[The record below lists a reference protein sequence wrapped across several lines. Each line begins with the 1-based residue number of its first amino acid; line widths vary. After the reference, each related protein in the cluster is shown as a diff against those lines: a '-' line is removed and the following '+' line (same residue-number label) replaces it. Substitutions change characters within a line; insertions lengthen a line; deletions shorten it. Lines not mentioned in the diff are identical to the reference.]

1 MAQTLQSAV
10 DVWFASIGTAPDY
23 KTMHYWEGAN
33 QSEFDINFSGGY
45 ISREHV
51 KAFIRNDTT
60 GVANPVALTFL
71 TASRVSVATPV
82 PVGSTI
88 CIYRDTPK
96 NAPLALFVDG
106 AILNSVNLDRNAKQ
120 SVFAVAELLD
130 RFDATNAM
138 AEEAILRAS
147 EAKVAAAQAA
157 LDAASAES
165 KVAIAQAA
173 ATSAEASAQSAAA
186 LAGTADTNASAA
198 LSVANGIDAKATQAL
213 SNSSQAVATAQDAE
227 AVANA
232 IDSKATTALSQ
243 SSAAVAT
250 ANTALTTANAIE
262 GKADKALQAAKPVL
276 AVEWVPKRT
285 AMWVGHVPA
294 DGQLLNRVDY
304 PDAWAA
310 IEAGA
315 VPVVTEVM
323 WLAGPSNRGA
333 YTAGDGSTTFRVPD
347 YNGKTSGSSGA
358 VFLRGDGLNS
368 AGTAGTIQ
376 GDAIRNITGSS
387 NASGDW
393 GLVTTTSKQSGA
405 FYQGTETDSVNMAGS
420 GIGSTSGRY
429 LKFDASRVVPTAAD
443 NRPVNVTGCWAIRL
457 FGVVQNPGQIDAA
470 TLATQLAVAQSRIS
484 ELESWPQS
492 GKTATTS
499 WIKHRDGTMTA
510 TATLTYGTAVQLPAG
525 TLFQSAEVVNIPL
538 PAGFIAG
545 PAYSISI
552 EYVSGAVR
560 PIPIPISSTTS
571 TVSCVLQ
578 AGMSDSNVVCK
589 YIVIAQG
596 RWK

>member
-51 KAFIRNDTT
+51 KAFIRNDASGVTT
-60 GVANPVALTFL
+60 PVAVTFL

-82 PVGSTI
+82 PVGYTI

-106 AILNSVNLDRNAKQ
+106 AIMNAVNFDRNAKQ
-120 SVFAVAELLD
+120 SVFAVAELID
-130 RFDATNAM
+130 RFDATNSM

-147 EAKVAAAQAA
+147 EAKTAAAQAA
-157 LDAASAES
+157 ADAASAES
-165 KVAIAQAA
+165 KVAIAQSA
-173 ATSAEASAQSAAA
+173 ATAAEASAQAAAA
-186 LAGTADTNASAA
+186 LAGTADTNASNA

-213 SNSSQAVATAQDAE
+213 SNSTQAVATAQDAE

-232 IDSKATTALSQ
+232 IDGKATTALSQ

-250 ANTALTTANAIE
+250 ANTALTTANAVE
-262 GKADKALQAAKPVL
+262 DK
-276 AVEWVPKRT
+276 
-285 AMWVGHVPA
+285 
-294 DGQLLNRVDY
+294 
-304 PDAWAA
+304 
-310 IEAGA
+310 
-315 VPVVTEVM
+315 
-323 WLAGPSNRGA
+323 
-333 YTAGDGSTTFRVPD
+333 
-347 YNGKTSGSSGA
+347 
-358 VFLRGDGLNS
+358 
-368 AGTAGTIQ
+368 
-376 GDAIRNITGSS
+376 
-387 NASGDW
+387 
-393 GLVTTTSKQSGA
+393 
-405 FYQGTETDSVNMAGS
+405 
-420 GIGSTSGRY
+420 
-429 LKFDASRVVPTAAD
+429 
-443 NRPVNVTGCWAIRL
+443 
-457 FGVVQNPGQIDAA
+457 AA
-470 TLATQLAVAQSRIS
+470 TLATKLADAQSRIS

-492 GKTATTS
+492 GRTATTS

-510 TATLTYGTAVQLPAG
+510 TVTLTYGTAIQSPAG
-525 TLFQSAEVVNIPL
+525 VLFQSDEVVSIPL

-552 EYVSGAVR
+552 EYVSGTVR
-560 PIPIPISSTTS
+560 PLPIPISSTTS
-571 TVSCVLQ
+571 AVSCVLQ
-578 AGMSDSNVVCK
+578 AGTSVASVVCK